1 MWGCSLSGP
10 ACGIMWKFY
19 SLDILFHQHER
30 LCIWWPGF
38 QARHC
43 AMPFGCSTHSLTCS
57 TSSTATLS
65 SHFLTTSSFF
75 ILLNCLRLNQSAFP
89 VLPICTSFPGCKCWQ
104 FVMYFFHMVTQL
116 HQNLWSLL
124 DWSVDFVYHPS
135 HWLIGKVALNLEAEV
150 QSCVMLR
157 IMILYLSLEHS

>member
-19 SLDILFHQHER
+19 SLDILFHQHKR

-43 AMPFGCSTHSLTCS
+43 AMPLTHMLYVFYCNTIFTFPDNLIIFHSIKLLEIKS
-57 TSSTATLS
+57 ISLS
-65 SHFLTTSSFF
+65 SFAYLYQFSGLQVLTV
-75 ILLNCLRLNQSAFP
+75 CH
-89 VLPICTSFPGCKCWQ
+89 V
-104 FVMYFFHMVTQL
+104 FFHMVTQL

-124 DWSVDFVYHPS
+124 NWSVDFVYHPS

>member
-43 AMPFGCSTHSLTCS
+43 IMPFGCSTLTHMLYVLNFNTIFTFPDNLIIFKLLEIKS
-57 TSSTATLS
+57 ISLS
-65 SHFLTTSSFF
+65 SFAYLYQFSGLQVLTV
-75 ILLNCLRLNQSAFP
+75 CH
-89 VLPICTSFPGCKCWQ
+89 V
-104 FVMYFFHMVTQL
+104 FFHMVTQL

-124 DWSVDFVYHPS
+124 NWRVDFVYHPS

-150 QSCVMLR
+150 QSCVMLTAQNYDL
-157 IMILYLSLEHS
+157 IFELEHS